1 MTRIYFERT
10 GGFAGLR
17 LSTSVDTQSLDELEA
32 SRLEQEIEQA
42 NFFHLPARLQTPSGG
57 ADRFEY
63 QIALEQGIRK
73 HTVIVGEASL
83 PDALRP
89 LVEHLELLMRT
100 RR

>member
-10 GGFAGLR
+10 GGFAGLS

-32 SRLEQEIEQA
+32 TRLEEEIEQA
-42 NFFHLPARLQTPSGG
+42 NFFHLPARLQTSEGG

-63 QIALEQGIRK
+63 HIAVDQGIRK
-73 HTVIVGEASL
+73 HTIEAGEASL
-83 PDALRP
+83 PDELRP